1 VTAIGGGIIRDVP
14 VREIPVVLHREIYAT
29 AALIGTFVVVV
40 ADRLGVPDTLTAVVA
55 IAVTFVIRVVSK
67 WRRWSAPVAAR
78 RDD

>member
-1 VTAIGGGIIRDVP
+1 
-14 VREIPVVLHREIYAT
+14 
-29 AALIGTFVVVV
+29 VV
-40 ADRLGVPDTLTAVVA
+40 ADRLEVPDTLSAVVA

>member
-1 VTAIGGGIIRDVP
+1 
-14 VREIPVVLHREIYAT
+14 VVLHREIYAT
-29 AALIGTFVVVV
+29 AALVGTFVIVV
-40 ADRLGVPDTLTAVVA
+40 ADRLEVPDTLSAVVA